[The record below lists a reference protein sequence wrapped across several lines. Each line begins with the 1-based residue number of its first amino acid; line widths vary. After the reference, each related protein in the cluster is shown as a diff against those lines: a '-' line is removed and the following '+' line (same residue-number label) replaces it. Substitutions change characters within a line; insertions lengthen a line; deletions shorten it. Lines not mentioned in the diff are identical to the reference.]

1 MRLMK
6 FFRVPLS
13 FEDISYTSSFRVDAL
28 ASYQD
33 AHCTSADS
41 YLTDS
46 YLTDGL
52 GGVAAEL
59 ITRPLTSNTILSNHP
74 PTT

>member
-13 FEDISYTSSFRVDAL
+13 FEDISYTSSFRVDAP

-41 YLTDS
+41 CLTD
-46 YLTDGL
+46 DL
-52 GGVAAEL
+52 GGVAVEL
-59 ITRPLTSNTILSNHP
+59 ITRPLPLNTILSNHP